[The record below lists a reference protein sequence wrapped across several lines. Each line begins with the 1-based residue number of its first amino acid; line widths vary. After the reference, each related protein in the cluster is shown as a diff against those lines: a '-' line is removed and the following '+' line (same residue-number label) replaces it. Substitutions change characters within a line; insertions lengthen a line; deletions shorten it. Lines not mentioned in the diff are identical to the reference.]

1 VVLCFYQRAIV
12 QPESKM
18 AMDMDRDFFMTPT
31 EAMQY
36 GIIDEII
43 KTKTSHIQMP
53 AMPALFDRVVKL

>member
-1 VVLCFYQRAIV
+1 
-12 QPESKM
+12 M
-18 AMDMDRDFFMTPT
+18 ASDMDRDFFMTPT

-53 AMPALFDRVVKL
+53 AMPALFDRVVKLWSSLMQAIQPLWVLD

>member
-1 VVLCFYQRAIV
+1 
-12 QPESKM
+12 M

-31 EAMQY
+31 EAMEY